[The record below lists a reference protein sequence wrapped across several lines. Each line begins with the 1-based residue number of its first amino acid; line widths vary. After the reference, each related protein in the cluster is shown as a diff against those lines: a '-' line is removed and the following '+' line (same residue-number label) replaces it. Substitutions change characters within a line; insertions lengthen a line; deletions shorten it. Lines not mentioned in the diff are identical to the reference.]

1 MKIRT
6 MARQRDRVQTVG
18 TRAAALVKQCTSEDP
33 SVRLRAR
40 SSLVEMGRNAVPT
53 LIEALDHPKSH
64 VRWEAAKALLLI
76 RDPRA
81 AGGLASALA
90 DENLQVRWAA
100 AEALV
105 ALDEDALLPLFRTL
119 IVEPNSLPLREGV
132 HHVLHEFAHRGLLG
146 RESMEVLESLRG
158 FQPVGASTVA
168 AWHAF
173 QTLLKKLHARTAV

>member
-1 MKIRT
+1 MKTRT
-6 MARQRDRVQTVG
+6 TVKQRERVGTAG
-18 TRAAALVKQCTSEDP
+18 TRAAALVKEFTSEDP

-40 SSLVEMGRNAVPT
+40 SSLVEMGRDAVPM

-105 ALDEDALLPLFRTL
+105 ALDEEALVPLFRTL

-132 HHVLHEFAHRGLLG
+132 HHVLHDFAQRGLLG
-146 RESMEVLESLRG
+146 RESMEVLQSLSG

-173 QTLLKKLHARTAV
+173 QALSKKLHAKRAV